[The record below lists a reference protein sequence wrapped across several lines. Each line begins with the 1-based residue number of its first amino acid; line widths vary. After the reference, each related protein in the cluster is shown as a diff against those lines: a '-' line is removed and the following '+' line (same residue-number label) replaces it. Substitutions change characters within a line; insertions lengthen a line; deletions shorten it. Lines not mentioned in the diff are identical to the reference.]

1 MKNRTSLHMALC
13 EGRHSIPDAI
23 DGAIF
28 PEAVKDMT
36 DTRKL
41 EETAETAI
49 VGAFLA
55 RCRAPLVR
63 LGIWEQT
70 RLPGVKYAKEV
81 AKMGPFPCSGIGEK
95 YDLVLYVTG
104 LSVALTAVINV
115 CQRNDIALTLMH
127 YDQGN
132 GGYYP
137 QEVMTKAIPL
147 VSAQSITLGSR
158 EMREV
163 ITALNSEIDRLMQ
176 EQYFAPDNQPDYRE
190 EVKAA
195 LAKLVWVRNEAM
207 RQINAQGG
215 LYKEDEDNE

>member
-1 MKNRTSLHMALC
+1 MEKLYMALC

-28 PEAVKDMT
+28 PEEVKDMT

-95 YDLVLYVTG
+95 YDLVIYVTG

-127 YDQGN
+127 YDQGS
-132 GGYYP
+132 GDYYP
-137 QEVMTKAIPL
+137 QEVLTKTRTL
-147 VSAQSITLGSR
+147 LKAQSITLAGSDMD
-158 EMREV
+158 EL
-163 ITALNSEIDRLMQ
+163 ITALNGEIQKCMEEL
-176 EQYFAPDNQPDYRE
+176 YFSPGNQPDYRE
-190 EVKAA
+190 EVKVT
-195 LAKLVWVRNEAM
+195 LAKLVRIRNEAM

-215 LYKEDEDNE
+215 LCREDEENE

>member
-1 MKNRTSLHMALC
+1 MKNRISLHMALC
-13 EGRHSIPDAI
+13 EGRHSIPDAV

-28 PEAVKDMT
+28 PEVIPDVT
-36 DTRKL
+36 DTKKL
-41 EETAETAI
+41 EGAAETAI
-49 VGAFLA
+49 TGAVLA

-70 RLPGVKYAKEV
+70 RLPGIKYAKEV
-81 AKMGPFPCSGIGEK
+81 EQIGPYPCSGVGEK
-95 YDLVLYVTG
+95 YNLVLYVTG

-115 CQRNDIALTLMH
+115 CQCNDIALTLMH
-127 YDQGN
+127 YDQGT
-132 GGYYP
+132 GDYYP

-147 VSAQSITLGSR
+147 VNAQSITLGSR

-163 ITALNSEIDRLMQ
+163 ITALNYEIDRLMQ
-176 EQYFAPDNQPDYRE
+176 EQCFAPDNQPDYRE

-215 LYKEDEDNE
+215 LYDEDEE